1 MDRPVCVSIQ
11 DQFGFDKEPRVS
23 IHLLGL
29 RVFVMSL
36 PNLEK
41 RVNS

>member
-11 DQFGFDKEPRVS
+11 DQFCFDKEPRVG
-23 IHLLGL
+23 IYLLGL
-29 RVFVMSL
+29 RVFIMSL
-36 PNLEK
+36 LNLEK